1 MSLTEVVDTGRT
13 RKKNRT
19 NNLRLIL
26 RLLKKH
32 TQEGVTIKQMALAC
46 GVSERNIY
54 RYLQELKQLGL
65 QIETYK
71 PRLPGVS
78 GCYYKLR
85 TPYEREVSSE
95 VLNLVSLNQALQDC
109 YRVQKS
115 IIFMKKV
122 ILWRL
127 AIRYGILLPLRHWHA
142 DE

>member
-1 MSLTEVVDTGRT
+1 MSLMEVVDTREKI

-32 TQEGVTIKQMALAC
+32 GQEGVTVQQMALAC

-65 QIETYK
+65 QIESYK
-71 PRLPGVS
+71 PYQPGIT
-78 GCYYKLR
+78 GCYYKLKA
-85 TPYEREVSSE
+85 PQEKDISSE

-109 YRVQKS
+109 YQVQDS
-115 IIFMKKV
+115 ILFMKKV

-127 AIRYGILLPLRHWHA
+127 AIRYGILVPLHW
-142 DE
+142 

>member
-1 MSLTEVVDTGRT
+1 MSLMEVVDTTRKI
-13 RKKNRT
+13 RKKNRS

-32 TQEGVTIKQMALAC
+32 VQDGVTVQQMALAC

-65 QIETYK
+65 PIESYK
-71 PRLPGVS
+71 PYPPGAT
-78 GCYYKLR
+78 GCYYKLKA
-85 TPYEREVSSE
+85 PQERDVSSE

-109 YRVQKS
+109 YQVQDS
-115 IIFMKKV
+115 ILFMKKI

-127 AIRYGILLPLRHWHA
+127 AIRYGILVPLHC
-142 DE
+142 